1 MPFYIQIATSQS
13 EAQLMTECPRC
24 GAVTYLPLAYAWP
37 ARSVSCSECATKI
50 TLGLNDMTKLKAQ
63 AAAGAAEI
71 ARLLTTA

>member
-37 ARSVSCSECATKI
+37 ARSVSCSECVTKI
-50 TLGLNDMTKLKAQ
+50 SFEVNEMTKLKMR
-63 AAAGAAEI
+63 AAAAASEI
-71 ARLLTTA
+71 GWLLTTG